1 MPLFSVIKAI
11 VLQTAWIFQ
20 WWSGISITIL
30 CKETS
35 EKLPKSHLYLYFSCT
50 HHYNLKFTSQRGRI
64 CLNPS
69 HIKRGC
75 VLHLINFA
83 AIKENKII
91 HCTFL
96 DFSRLFQVYPLHANF
111 IYVFLLFI
119 PKYGTRFFLE
129 WDKSYGCICN
139 ILFLFF
145 IIQQYLIFFINLLRG
160 FFFFSSIWVH
170 KHLSSSLLI
179 ALAFASLLIFLS
191 FLFFVSKFDMVSAS
205 LFKC

>member
-1 MPLFSVIKAI
+1 MFESFSHKER
-11 VLQTAWIFQ
+11 
-20 WWSGISITIL
+20 L
-30 CKETS
+30 CATS
-35 EKLPKSHLYLYFSCT
+35 DQLCGYK
-50 HHYNLKFTSQRGRI
+50 G
-64 CLNPS
+64 
-69 HIKRGC
+69 
-75 VLHLINFA
+75 
-83 AIKENKII
+83 KEN
-91 HCTFL
+91 
-96 DFSRLFQVYPLHANF
+96 YPLHF
-111 IYVFLLFI
+111 PRFLQALPSPSTSCQLHICIFAFHTQVWYQI
-119 PKYGTRFFLE
+119 FLE

-145 IIQQYLIFFINLLRG
+145 IIQQYSIFFIINLLRG